1 MVEAQPLTL
10 ADAAATPEAVA
21 ATPSTAWTRD
31 VSQHWQTVVVAVILV
46 VTVSLGSWL
55 YSETTTVADELLPVL
70 TTSGAG
76 QLNQMMEW
84 RLLAVM
90 MVLGSG
96 AMLTLV
102 AYGGFKLSERA
113 WHRRMKTGFADWE
126 SLTGRLQLQIAEKT
140 AFENLLLRERKGLE
154 SELAGLKRVNAE
166 LHEELTRQKRA
177 EQQERNLSRSTRPE
191 LTRSKDVL
199 EVHVQARIEEMQK
212 RQRQYE
218 LILNSAGEGICG
230 INPGGIIIY
239 VNPTAARLMG
249 LETKAMLGHKEVE
262 VFGDLARDDVATALN
277 LAVGTPMDV
286 VLKRADGASFNAEFV
301 RSPIHENGELVGR
314 VVLFKDITERKRSAE
329 ALEIKAAELSRSNA
343 ELEQFAFVASHDLQ
357 EPLRKIRAFG
367 DRLKTK
373 CEAALPEEGADY
385 LGRMQNAAARM
396 QTLINDLLTFS
407 RVISRTEPF
416 ALVDL
421 AQITQ
426 EVLSDLEVRIEK
438 TGAEV
443 VVGELPKLEA
453 DALQL
458 RQLLQNL
465 IGNALKFQPPNAKPK
480 VEIGG
485 RMITGR
491 EGNVTGFP
499 ETDPRVSGMAADE
512 QSFFQ
517 LVIKDNGIGFDE
529 KYLDRIFA
537 VFQRLHGR
545 QEYEG
550 TGIGLAVCR
559 RIVDRHKG
567 VISAKSRPGEGATFI
582 VTLPMRHAAKAKASS

>member
-10 ADAAATPEAVA
+10 AAAAGPPDANSA
-21 ATPSTAWTRD
+21 ATSALSGPVVAN
-31 VSQHWQTVVVAVILV
+31 HWQAVVLATILV
-46 VTVSLGSWL
+46 VTVCAGSWM
-55 YSETTTVADELLPVL
+55 YSETTRIGDELMPVL
-70 TTSGAG
+70 TSTGAG
-76 QLNQMMEW
+76 RLSQMMQS
-84 RLLAVM
+84 RLVAVM
-90 MVLGSG
+90 TVMGTG
-96 AMLTLV
+96 AFLTLV
-102 AYGGFKLSERA
+102 TFGGFKFSERA
-113 WHRRMKTGFADWE
+113 WRGRMKEGFAGWE
-126 SLTGRLQLQIAEKT
+126 SLTSQLQLQVTEKL
-140 AFENLLLRERKGLE
+140 AFENLLLRDRKALE
-154 SELAGLKRVNAE
+154 GQLAGLTRVNAE

-177 EQQERNLSRSTRPE
+177 EQTERNQARLRSEP
-191 LTRSKDVL
+191 TRSKDVL
-199 EVHVQARIEEMQK
+199 EVHVQARFEEMQK

-249 LETKAMLGHKEVE
+249 LEVKAMVGRKEVE
-262 VFGDLARDDVATALN
+262 VFGDLVRDDVATALN

-286 VLKRADGASFNAEFV
+286 VLKRTDGANFNAEFM
-301 RSPIHENGELVGR
+301 RSPIHENGGLVGR
-314 VVLFKDITERKRSAE
+314 VVLFKDITERKQSAE

-373 CEAALPEEGADY
+373 CEAALPEGGADY
-385 LGRMQNAAARM
+385 LERMQSAAARM

-421 AQITQ
+421 GQITQ
-426 EVLSDLEVRIEK
+426 EVLGDLEVRIEK
-438 TGAEV
+438 SGAEV
-443 VVGELPKLEA
+443 VVGALPKIEA

-485 RMITGR
+485 RIVAGR
-491 EGNVTGFP
+491 EGNLPTLLEMDQPVTRLTP
-499 ETDPRVSGMAADE
+499 DE
-512 QSFFQ
+512 QPFFQ
-517 LVIKDNGIGFDE
+517 LIIRDNGIGFDE

-567 VISAKSRPGEGATFI
+567 VITARSKPGEGATFI
-582 VTLPMRHAAKAKASS
+582 VTLPLHHPAKDKSPS

>member
-1 MVEAQPLTL
+1 MVDAQPLSL
-10 ADAAATPEAVA
+10 ANAAVTPDANAPATFAAAGPVVA
-21 ATPSTAWTRD
+21 R
-31 VSQHWQTVVVAVILV
+31 HWQTVVLAAILV
-46 VTVSLGSWL
+46 VTVCVASWI
-55 YSETTTVADELLPVL
+55 YSETTRVADELLPVM
-70 TTSGAG
+70 TSKGVG
-76 QLNQMMEW
+76 QLNQIMQW
-84 RLLAVM
+84 RLLVVV
-90 MVLGSG
+90 MVLGTGALLILVTFSG
-96 AMLTLV
+96 
-102 AYGGFKLSERA
+102 FQFSDRA
-113 WHRRMKTGFADWE
+113 WQRRMKADFSDWE
-126 SLTGRLQLQIAEKT
+126 SLTSQLRMQVSEKL
-140 AFENLLLRERKGLE
+140 ALESLLLRDRKTLE
-154 SELAGLKRVNAE
+154 AQLAGLTRVNGE

-177 EQQERNLSRSTRPE
+177 EQMERSLPRSRPE
-191 LTRSKDVL
+191 LTPSKAVL
-199 EVHVQARIEEMQK
+199 DVHVQARFEEMQK

-239 VNPTAARLMG
+239 VNPAAARLMG
-249 LETKAMLGHKEVE
+249 LEVKTMVGRKEVE

-286 VLKRADGASFNAEFV
+286 VLKRTDGAIFNAEFV
-301 RSPIHENGELVGR
+301 RSPIDENGGLVGR
-314 VVLFKDITERKRSAE
+314 VVLFKDITERKKSAE
-329 ALEIKAAELSRSNA
+329 ALEIKAAELTRSNA

-385 LGRMQNAAARM
+385 LERMQNAAARM

-421 AQITQ
+421 RQITQ
-426 EVLSDLEVRIEK
+426 EVLGDLEVRIEK
-438 TGAEV
+438 SGAVV
-443 VVGELPKLEA
+443 VVGDLPKIEA

-485 RMITGR
+485 RIVAGR
-491 EGNVTGFP
+491 EGNVP
-499 ETDPRVSGMAADE
+499 AQLEMNQPVRSLAPDE
-512 QSFFQ
+512 QPYFQ

-545 QEYEG
+545 QEYDG

-567 VISAKSRPGEGATFI
+567 AITAKSKPGEGATFI
-582 VTLPMRHAAKAKASS
+582 VTLPVHHQAKDKSPS